1 MITVMLIPF
10 QNFMLLKRQLISRPL
25 ICMMLSAHYLF
36 AEAAQPD
43 KSDQV
48 AVSQAAISQA
58 VLVTREMRAA
68 LQQFVSHYAGN
79 AKAKPQHIYI
89 ASIKTESG
97 ENTLYAY
104 WKEDQSILLMNFFTQ
119 AVEEEGLSWLHHKAR
134 VDLKTDVVATE
145 AEMSGSNY
153 LVTRAWADNIIQAC
167 RERGQVLLFRTMPR
181 RNKSALKPH

>member
-1 MITVMLIPF
+1 MIAVMSLPF
-10 QNFMLLKRQLISRPL
+10 QNFMLLKRQLISRTL
-25 ICMMLSAHYLF
+25 ICLTLSAHCLF

-43 KSDQV
+43 KSEQA
-48 AVSQAAISQA
+48 AVSQA
-58 VLVTREMRAA
+58 VVVTKEMRAA

-89 ASIKTESG
+89 ASVKTESG
-97 ENTLYAY
+97 ENALYAY

-167 RERGQVLLFRTMPR
+167 RERGQVLVFRAMPR

>member
-1 MITVMLIPF
+1 
-10 QNFMLLKRQLISRPL
+10 MLLKRQLISRTL

-43 KSDQV
+43 KSEQV

-58 VLVTREMRAA
+58 AISQAVVVTREMRAA

-89 ASIKTESG
+89 ASVKTESG
-97 ENTLYAY
+97 ENALYAY

-134 VDLKTDVVATE
+134 VDLKTGVVATE

-153 LVTRAWADNIIQAC
+153 LVTRVWADNIIQAC
-167 RERGQVLLFRTMPR
+167 RERGQVLVFKAMPR
-181 RNKSALKPH
+181 RTKSALKPH